1 MKVLSRQLK
10 MYREILIF
18 MLKMKEC
25 QKLQTGP
32 QSKNGQK
39 VVQVRPTM
47 MLSEDQQ
54 YNKKLG
60 SR

>member
-1 MKVLSRQLK
+1 

-18 MLKMKEC
+18 MLKMKES
-25 QKLQTGP
+25 QKLQAGP

-54 YNKKLG
+54 YDQKLG

>member
-18 MLKMKEC
+18 MLKMKE
-25 QKLQTGP
+25 TGP

-54 YNKKLG
+54 YDQKLG